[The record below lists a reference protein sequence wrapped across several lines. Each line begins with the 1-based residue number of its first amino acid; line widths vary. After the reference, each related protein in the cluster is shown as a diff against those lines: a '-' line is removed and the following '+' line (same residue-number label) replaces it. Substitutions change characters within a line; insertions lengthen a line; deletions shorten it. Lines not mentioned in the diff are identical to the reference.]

1 MTSQFS
7 LRNELFR
14 LSSKFFLWN
23 YLMDHVRSYFC
34 EYFDSSLSTVTIC
47 DVLGFQIDA
56 ESDKNLIHSHPD
68 RFDFIRSCR
77 VIKTTAETFR
87 QIRVPHQFD

>member
-1 MTSQFS
+1 
-7 LRNELFR
+7 
-14 LSSKFFLWN
+14 
-23 YLMDHVRSYFC
+23 MDHVRSYFC

-47 DVLGFQIDA
+47 DVLGFEIDA
-56 ESDKNLIHSHPD
+56 ESDKNLIQSHPTNSYYSHPD

-87 QIRVPHQFD
+87 QIRVPINLIRK